1 MEVVRFSGLARHYGA
16 NEVFSDLA
24 GVIRDGDRIGLVG
37 PNGAGKSSLARLL
50 AGRDEPDAGTLVR
63 APERRLGYL
72 AQDASE
78 RGDQTLRAAFDESLA
93 AGRAAEWEM
102 RATLNR
108 FDFAAADLD
117 RPLGTFSGGQRTR
130 ALLART
136 LLENPDWVILDEPTN
151 HLDLDTVR
159 WLETYVAR
167 DPRAFVIVSHDR
179 YFLDTVAT
187 KIWEIDRGTLTMYD
201 VHPGR
206 AYGEYLEQREV
217 RRSQQQRDY
226 ETALAERTRQQAVIA
241 ELRTHGSHNYS
252 HVRSREK
259 SLAKLEPVA
268 APPPERR
275 QISVALRAARR
286 ATGGPAVDATGIG
299 KAYERVLF
307 AGVDAH
313 FVRGDR
319 VAIVGPNGAGKT
331 TFLRILAGELLPDTG
346 SVRYGSGLRTASY
359 AQTSVD
365 DLPAAA
371 TAAEAVQAMGATAGE
386 ARALLGRLN
395 LGGDAVDKPVE
406 AFSGGE
412 RRRIMLARLMAQRAD
427 CLFLDEPTNDL
438 DIPSREA
445 LEDVLASYE
454 GALFVVSH
462 DRYLLKRLAERVV
475 AIRDGKA
482 SIVDADYETYERR
495 LHEPKRD
502 AAPERDALPA
512 ARGNPAGDRK
522 NAHEGKLELGRR
534 KRALADA
541 EQRVADLDRDK
552 AELERLFAVPE
563 LYDDPDEIVRLQR
576 QMERVNAESEA
587 ALEAWEI
594 AAASLE
600 GFAKTSV
607 VPKG

>member
-16 NEVFSDLA
+16 NEVFSNLA

-50 AGRDEPDAGTLVR
+50 SGRDEPDAGTIVR

-78 RGDQTLRAAFDESLA
+78 RDDQTLRAAFDESLA

-117 RPLGTFSGGQRTR
+117 RPLATFSGGQRTR

-187 KIWEIDRGTLTMYD
+187 TIWEIDRGTLTVYD

-226 ETALAERTRQQAVIA
+226 ETSLAERTRQQAVIA

-259 SLAKLEPVA
+259 SLAKLEQVA

-275 QISVALRAARR
+275 AISVALRAARR
-286 ATGGPAVDATGIG
+286 ATGGPAVDVMGIS
-299 KAYERVLF
+299 KAYDRVLF

-331 TFLRILAGELLPDTG
+331 TFLRILAGELLPDAG

-371 TAAEAVQAMGATAGE
+371 TAAEAVQQMGATEGE
-386 ARALLGRLN
+386 ARSLLGRLN

-495 LHEPKRD
+495 LHEPKPL
-502 AAPERDALPA
+502 AAPASAALPA
-512 ARGNPAGDRK
+512 APGNPPGDRK
-522 NAHEGKLELGRR
+522 NAHEAKLELGRR

-587 ALEAWEI
+587 AMEAWEI

-607 VPKG
+607 VPRG